1 MNLDH
6 IREISNKVIF
16 VIGNIVLL
24 QVCNIVLF
32 MTGLFPIVIP
42 LIIMMTSLM
51 IYQYI
56 FEKTNFSFKNYIINL
71 KQHIVPIIVY
81 VIISNL
87 LFLAFRYNY
96 YMQTQVITL
105 DLGIYKQLILIFI
118 SVILLLSSIVFIL
131 YFPLVDSTSDQDVMT
146 KIKVTF
152 IAPFFSFKSTLILI
166 LSSAAN
172 LIFFLN
178 NALFLVVFGPVLLIA
193 SNMIIFKNLISNEE
207 SKDEV

>member
-96 YMQTQVITL
+96 YIQTQVITL